1 MVTCLACWLRVC
13 VMAREKVGKGFSV
26 EALVCAGVQQFLLLP
41 PVLLTPS
48 PERIPSSPDL
58 VLPPPSF
65 SSIMATAMDH
75 LSSGSTKIEWI
86 SALNTEYK
94 PAKNY
99 RRTSIICT
107 IGPKT
112 NSVEA
117 INKLRTAG
125 LNVVR
130 MNFSHGSY
138 EYHQSVIDNAREAE
152 KVQAGRQIAIAL
164 DTKGPE
170 IRTGNTKGDEDIP
183 ISAGTE
189 INITTDEK
197 YATACDVENMYVD
210 YKNIT
215 KVIQKGRIIYVD
227 DGVLAFDVL
236 DIIDDKTI
244 RARARNNGKI
254 SSKKGVNLPNTDVDL
269 PVLSEKDQADLRF
282 GVKNNVD
289 MVFASFIRRGED
301 ITAIRKILG
310 EDGKNIQI
318 IAKIENRQGLNNF
331 AEILKE
337 TDGVMVARGDLGIE
351 IPAAEVFAAQKK
363 MIAMCNIAGKPV
375 ICATQMLESMINNPR
390 PTRAE
395 ISDVGNAVT
404 DGADCVMLSGETAK
418 GSYPNEAVR
427 EMSETCLKA
436 ENTIAYVS
444 HFEELTALAKRPVSI
459 VESCAMAAVRASL
472 DMNAGAL
479 IVLSTSGDS
488 ARLLSKYRPVCPIF
502 MVTRNASASRYGHLY
517 RGVYPFFFPEQKPD
531 FSKVNW
537 QEDVDRRIKW
547 GIAEAMKL
555 GVLSQGETVVVV
567 QGWKGGM
574 GNTNTLRVIKA
585 EKDLGLEV

>member
-1 MVTCLACWLRVC
+1 MRSQEHVSSADLAHW
-13 VMAREKVGKGFSV
+13 
-26 EALVCAGVQQFLLLP
+26 
-41 PVLLTPS
+41 
-48 PERIPSSPDL
+48 D
-58 VLPPPSF
+58 
-65 SSIMATAMDH
+65 TAD
-75 LSSGSTKIEWI
+75 
-86 SALNTEYK
+86 
-94 PAKNY
+94 
-99 RRTSIICT
+99 IC
-107 IGPKT
+107 
-112 NSVEA
+112 
-117 INKLRTAG
+117 R
-125 LNVVR
+125 
-130 MNFSHGSY
+130 
-138 EYHQSVIDNAREAE
+138 
-152 KVQAGRQIAIAL
+152 
-164 DTKGPE
+164 
-170 IRTGNTKGDEDIP
+170 
-183 ISAGTE
+183 
-189 INITTDEK
+189 
-197 YATACDVENMYVD
+197 YVD

-215 KVIQKGRIIYVD
+215 KVIEPGRVIYVD
-227 DGVLAFDVL
+227 DGVLAFDVIK
-236 DIIDDKTI
+236 IIDEKTI
-244 RARARNNGKI
+244 LARARNNGKI
-254 SSKKGVNLPNTDVDL
+254 SSRKGVNLPNTDVDL
-269 PVLSEKDQADLRF
+269 PALSEKDKADLRF

-301 ITAIRKILG
+301 IRSIREVLG
-310 EDGKNIQI
+310 KDGAHIQI
-318 IAKIENRQGLNNF
+318 IAKIENRQGINNF
-331 AEILKE
+331 EEILKE

-375 ICATQMLESMINNPR
+375 ICATQMLESMIVNPR

-427 EMSETCLKA
+427 EMHETCLKA

-444 HFEELTALAKRPVSI
+444 HFEELTGLVERPVSI

-472 DMNAGAL
+472 DMNAGAI

-517 RGVYPFFFPEQKPD
+517 RGVYPFYFPEEKPD

-547 GIAEAMKL
+547 GISEAMKL
-555 GVLSQGETVVVV
+555 KVLTQGETVVVV

-585 EKDLGLEV
+585 EPEDLGIGALA